1 MAQDRPHVLL
11 VDDCRTVVTVVR
23 HYLQQEGL
31 QVLVARDGVAGL
43 ETAQRE
49 RPRVIITDMNMPG
62 MDGLEMV
69 RQLRADAR
77 THEITIF
84 MMSSDERA
92 ECRQRARGAGV
103 DEYVLKPVEPKT
115 FAAHVREAIE
125 RTVSAA

>member
-31 QVLVARDGVAGL
+31 EVLIARDGVAGL

-69 RQLRADAR
+69 GQLRADAR
-77 THEITIF
+77 THDITIF
-84 MMSSDERA
+84 MLSSDEGA
-92 ECRQRARGAGV
+92 EGRQRARAAGV
-103 DEYVLKPVEPKT
+103 DEYVLKPVEPKA
-115 FAAHVREAIE
+115 FAAQVRAAIE